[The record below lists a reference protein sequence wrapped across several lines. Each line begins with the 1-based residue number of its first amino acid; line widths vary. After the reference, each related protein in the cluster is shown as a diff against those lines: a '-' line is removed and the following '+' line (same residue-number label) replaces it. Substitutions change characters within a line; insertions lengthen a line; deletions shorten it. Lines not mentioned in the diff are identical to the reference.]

1 MLWLWLLKRSLFLLL
16 MASSENIIFDTSIL
30 LASSVETPPNSLIV
44 DDSVDAGNV
53 VDVVVV
59 DVVVDG
65 VVVESVVVVVEAV
78 VVVDVVFVVLTSL
91 LSTSLSPLVTPNIS
105 KISLRSGTSD
115 SVSMFMLSLSSHT
128 TFVTFLLT
136 FCGTF
141 STTCLHSS

>member
-1 MLWLWLLKRSLFLLL
+1 

-53 VDVVVV
+53 VVVAVVDDAVVDVVVV
-59 DVVVDG
+59 DVVVDE

-91 LSTSLSPLVTPNIS
+91 LSTSLSPLVTPKIS
-105 KISLRSGTSD
+105 KMSLRSGTSE

>member
-1 MLWLWLLKRSLFLLL
+1 

-44 DDSVDAGNV
+44 DDY
-53 VDVVVV
+53 
-59 DVVVDG
+59 VVVDG
-65 VVVESVVVVVEAV
+65 VVVESVVVVVDAV

-141 STTCLHSS
+141 STTCLHSSWGTTSQLSV